1 MDKQEKFMLRAIEL
15 AEKGR
20 GSVSPN
26 PMVGCVIVH
35 EEQIIGEGYHEVY
48 GGPHAEPN
56 AINSVIHP
64 ALLRQA
70 TAFVSLEPCAHWGK
84 TPPCANLL
92 VEKGLKKVVIG
103 AVDSNPL
110 VGGKGIQILKHAGIE
125 VETGLLEKKV
135 RDQNIRFFTYME
147 KKRPYIILKW
157 AKTKD
162 GFIAREN
169 YDSKWISNPYS
180 RQLVHKW
187 RSEEDAIMVGTLT
200 AQYDNPKL
208 NVREWYGK
216 NPVRVVIDRN
226 LKLNPGLFLFD
237 KSQTTLC
244 YNQIHSL
251 VEQNLEKVKLSE
263 DFELEE
269 IFEDLYHRQIQ
280 SIIVEGGAQILNKL
294 IEMELWDEARVFTGN
309 QNFIKGIPA
318 PILKGSLISESNVMG
333 DKISIWKPYH

>member
-1 MDKQEKFMLRAIEL
+1 
-15 AEKGR
+15 
-20 GSVSPN
+20 
-26 PMVGCVIVH
+26 
-35 EEQIIGEGYHEVY
+35 
-48 GGPHAEPN
+48 
-56 AINSVIHP
+56 
-64 ALLRQA
+64 
-70 TAFVSLEPCAHWGK
+70 
-84 TPPCANLL
+84 
-92 VEKGLKKVVIG
+92 
-103 AVDSNPL
+103 
-110 VGGKGIQILKHAGIE
+110 
-125 VETGLLEKKV
+125 
-135 RDQNIRFFTYME
+135 
-147 KKRPYIILKW
+147 
-157 AKTKD
+157 
-162 GFIAREN
+162 
-169 YDSKWISNPYS
+169 
-180 RQLVHKW
+180 
-187 RSEEDAIMVGTLT
+187 MVGTLT